1 MIKKNFKIREAK
13 IGKHSLHAKSNNLH
27 LKNDKIPLKTN
38 LLRKCDTSMDCS
50 FYYKLILCTL

>member
-1 MIKKNFKIREAK
+1 MLNLII
-13 IGKHSLHAKSNNLH
+13 AKSNNLR